1 MNDAAIYINV
11 VSCVD
16 MCFPFSLVHARS
28 ATVGSRGNSNYWG
41 TARFFQSSSTILH
54 TLMTLVK
61 HAVISREV
69 HDQVSLLF
77 TLFLPPFKNW
87 QLQHFPGGLVVR
99 TRLSLLRP
107 RFNPWSCDP
116 AKKTKKKQKNCQNK
130 NAEYTSTQNSWE
142 ARKIIP
148 TLQIGRLKFQE
159 KDHEPSASRNK
170 S

>member
-116 AKKTKKKQKNCQNK
+116 AKKKKKTKKLSKQKCWVYIHSKLLRGKK
-130 NAEYTSTQNSWE
+130 NHTHFTDRETEVPRERPWAQC
-142 ARKIIP
+142 I
-148 TLQIGRLKFQE
+148 QE
-159 KDHEPSASRNK
+159 
-170 S
+170 